1 LRYSITKSP
10 GSGISSKIDVLTDLF
25 YKNNMKKLES
35 KVALVTGASKGIGAA
50 IAKKLAEDGAA
61 VVVNY
66 ASSMA
71 DAQKVVESIIQGGSK
86 AIAIQG
92 DVSVQT
98 DVKRILAE
106 TVEAYGKIDILVNN
120 AGIYEWGPLES
131 VTEEGFHRQ
140 FNINVLGLLLA
151 SQTAVGYFADN
162 GGSIINIGSGVS
174 GKQPAGSVLY
184 TATKSAV
191 DSITRVLSKEL
202 GPKNIRVNSINPG
215 IVDTEGS
222 RAGGFMGS
230 EMEKMFVSQTPLLRV
245 GVPEDIALVASFLSS
260 EEARWLTGEIILASG
275 GLR

>member
-1 LRYSITKSP
+1 
-10 GSGISSKIDVLTDLF
+10 
-25 YKNNMKKLES
+25 MKKLEN

-50 IAKKLAEDGAA
+50 IAKKLAEDGAR

-66 ASSMA
+66 ASSSAGA
-71 DAQKVVESIIQGGSK
+71 DEVVNAIINSGGQ
-86 AIAIQG
+86 AIALQG
-92 DVSVQT
+92 DVSIAS

-106 TVEAYGKIDILVNN
+106 TVKAYGKIDVLVNN
-120 AGIYEWGPLES
+120 AGIYEWGSLES

-151 SQTAVGYFADN
+151 SQTAVGYFSEN
-162 GGSIINIGSGVS
+162 GGSIVNIGSSVS
-174 GKQPAGSVLY
+174 TAQPAGSVVY

-215 IVDTEGS
+215 IVNTEGS
-222 RAGGFMGS
+222 RAGGFIGS
-230 EMEKMFVSQTPLLRV
+230 DNEKLFVSMTPLLRV
-245 GVPEDIALVASFLSS
+245 GNPEDIALVASFLASD
-260 EEARWLTGEIILASG
+260 EARWLTGELISASG

>member
-1 LRYSITKSP
+1 MSMFVYQLVQYMKRLEN
-10 GSGISSKIDVLTDLF
+10 KI
-25 YKNNMKKLES
+25 
-35 KVALVTGASKGIGAA
+35 ALVTGASKGIGAA

-66 ASSMA
+66 ASSKA
-71 DAQKVVESIIQGGSK
+71 DAEKVVEFINQSGGR
-86 AIAIQG
+86 ATAIQG
-92 DVSVQT
+92 DVSLAD

-106 TVEAYGKIDILVNN
+106 TVEHYGKIDILVNN
-120 AGIYEWGPLES
+120 AGVYEWGPLES

-151 SQTAVGYFADN
+151 SQIAVSYFGDN
-162 GGSIINIGSGVS
+162 GGNIINIGSGVS
-174 GKQPAGSVLY
+174 SSQPAGSVLY

-222 RAGGFMGS
+222 RAGGFIGS
-230 EMEKMFVSQTPLLRV
+230 DMEKMFVSMTPLLRV
-245 GVPEDIALVASFLSS
+245 GEPEDIALIASFLAS
-260 EEARWLTGEIILASG
+260 EEARWLTGEIISAGG

>member
-1 LRYSITKSP
+1 MFVDQL
-10 GSGISSKIDVLTDLF
+10 VQ
-25 YKNNMKKLES
+25 NMKKLEN

-50 IAKKLAEDGAA
+50 IAKKLAEDGAS
-61 VVVNY
+61 VIVNY
-66 ASSMA
+66 ASSKA
-71 DAQKVVESIIQGGSK
+71 DADNVVASIQELGGS
-86 AIAIQG
+86 ATAVQG
-92 DVSVQT
+92 DVSNAA

-106 TVEAYGKIDILVNN
+106 TVGAYGKIDILVNN
-120 AGIYEWGPLES
+120 AGVYEWGPLES

-151 SQTAVGYFADN
+151 SQSAVSYFSET
-162 GGSIINIGSGVS
+162 GGSIVNIGSSVS
-174 GKQPAGSVLY
+174 TAQPAGSAIY

-222 RAGGFMGS
+222 RAGGFIGS
-230 EMEKMFVSQTPLLRV
+230 EAESLFVSMTPLLRV
-245 GVPEDIALVASFLSS
+245 GNPEDVALVASFLAS
-260 EEARWLTGEIILASG
+260 EESRWLTGEIIAASG

>member
-1 LRYSITKSP
+1 
-10 GSGISSKIDVLTDLF
+10 
-25 YKNNMKKLES
+25 MKKLEN

-50 IAKKLAEDGAA
+50 IAKKLAEDGAT

-66 ASSMA
+66 ASSSA
-71 DAQKVVESIIQGGSK
+71 DAEKVVDSINQSGGN
-86 AIAIQG
+86 ATAIQG
-92 DVSVQT
+92 DVSLAD
-98 DVKRILAE
+98 DVKRILAK
-106 TVEAYGKIDILVNN
+106 TVELYGKIDILVNN
-120 AGIYEWGPLES
+120 AGVYEWGSLES
-131 VTEEGFHRQ
+131 VTEEKFYRQ

-151 SQTAVGYFADN
+151 SQTAVSYFADN

-174 GKQPAGSVLY
+174 TSQPAGSVIY

-222 RAGGFMGS
+222 RAGGFIGS
-230 EMEKMFVSQTPLLRV
+230 DMEKMFVSMTPLLRV
-245 GVPEDIALVASFLSS
+245 GTPNDIALIASFLAS
-260 EEARWLTGEIILASG
+260 EESHWLTGEIVSASG

>member
-1 LRYSITKSP
+1 
-10 GSGISSKIDVLTDLF
+10 
-25 YKNNMKKLES
+25 MKKLEN

-61 VVVNY
+61 VVVNF

-71 DAQKVVESIIQGGSK
+71 DAEKVVESINQSGGR
-86 AIAIQG
+86 ATAIQG
-92 DVSVQT
+92 DVSIVN
-98 DVKRILAE
+98 DVKRILAK
-106 TVEAYGKIDILVNN
+106 TVELYGKIDILVNN

-151 SQTAVGYFADN
+151 SQTAVSYFADN

-174 GKQPAGSVLY
+174 SSQPAGSVLY

-222 RAGGFMGS
+222 RAGGFIGS
-230 EMEKMFVSQTPLLRV
+230 DMEKMFVSMTPLLRV
-245 GVPEDIALVASFLSS
+245 GVPEDIALIASFLSS
-260 EEARWLTGEIILASG
+260 EDARWLTGEIISASG

>member
-1 LRYSITKSP
+1 
-10 GSGISSKIDVLTDLF
+10 
-25 YKNNMKKLES
+25 M
-35 KVALVTGASKGIGAA
+35 
-50 IAKKLAEDGAA
+50 
-61 VVVNY
+61 
-66 ASSMA
+66 
-71 DAQKVVESIIQGGSK
+71 
-86 AIAIQG
+86 
-92 DVSVQT
+92 
-98 DVKRILAE
+98 
-106 TVEAYGKIDILVNN
+106 
-120 AGIYEWGPLES
+120 
-131 VTEEGFHRQ
+131 
-140 FNINVLGLLLA
+140 
-151 SQTAVGYFADN
+151 
-162 GGSIINIGSGVS
+162 
-174 GKQPAGSVLY
+174 LY

>member
-1 LRYSITKSP
+1 
-10 GSGISSKIDVLTDLF
+10 
-25 YKNNMKKLES
+25 MKKLEN

-50 IAKKLAEDGAA
+50 IAKQLAEDGAA

-66 ASSMA
+66 VSSAA
-71 DAQKVVESIIQGGSK
+71 DAEKVVESILQSGGR
-86 AIAIQG
+86 ATAIQG
-92 DVSVQT
+92 NVAIEG

-106 TVEAYGKIDILVNN
+106 TVQQYGKIDILVNN

-151 SQTAVGYFADN
+151 SQTAVSYFADN
-162 GGSIINIGSGVS
+162 GGNIINIGSSVS
-174 GKQPAGSVLY
+174 TAQPAGSVLY

-222 RAGGFMGS
+222 RAGGFIGS
-230 EMEKMFVSQTPLLRV
+230 DTEKLFVSMTPLLRV
-245 GVPEDIALVASFLSS
+245 GLPEDVALIASFLAS
-260 EEARWLTGEIILASG
+260 EEARWLTGEIISASG

>member
-1 LRYSITKSP
+1 MFVYQL
-10 GSGISSKIDVLTDLF
+10 VQ
-25 YKNNMKKLES
+25 NMKKLEN
-35 KVALVTGASKGIGAA
+35 KVALVTGGSKGIGAA

-66 ASSMA
+66 ASAKA
-71 DAQKVVESIIQGGSK
+71 DAENVVEFINKNGGK
-86 AIAIQG
+86 ATAIQG
-92 DVSVQT
+92 DISVFD

-106 TVEAYGKIDILVNN
+106 TVEQYGQIDILVNN
-120 AGIYEWGPLES
+120 AGIYKWGPLES
-131 VTEEGFHRQ
+131 VTEEEFHRH

-151 SQTAVGYFADN
+151 TQTAVSYFAEK

-174 GKQPAGSVLY
+174 SSQPAGSVLY

-215 IVDTEGS
+215 VVDTEGS
-222 RAGGFMGS
+222 RAGGFIGS
-230 EMEKMFVSQTPLLRV
+230 DMEKLFISMTPLNRV
-245 GVPEDIALVASFLSS
+245 GTPEDIALIASFLSS
-260 EEARWLTGEIILASG
+260 EDARWLTGEIISASG